1 MKSCEYPLNIHEYQ
15 ARNLLE
21 KHNIKFPKGKV
32 GSTPEEIYNIAKSFG
47 GKVVVKA
54 QIHSGGRGK
63 AGGVKICNSASEA
76 KEFSKKIINTRLI
89 TNQTGPEGYLVEKM
103 FVTEITDIKKELYL
117 SLLIDPDIECPVFI
131 ASLYGGMDIE
141 KTVES
146 NQANIVKMDCDP
158 LLGIKPYKLK
168 QFVSKLNLPEGD
180 NSQIVSLLNNIYK
193 AFINNDCSLI
203 EINPLVID
211 DNENLVP
218 LDCKITIDD
227 DALFRNKEIL
237 KLRDINQENI
247 METRAKDYDL
257 AYVKLTGG
265 TVGCMVN
272 GAGLAMATMDIT
284 TKSGCYPA
292 NFLDVGGS
300 TDKEKIKEAFRILVS
315 DKDVKYILINL
326 FAGIAKADLI
336 AEGIVEANNELN
348 NKLPIIVSMRG
359 TNSESGFEILKNSNI
374 NLLVANDLGDVSKL
388 LLELEKT
395 K

>member
-1 MKSCEYPLNIHEYQ
+1 MNIHEYQ

-168 QFVSKLNLPEGD
+168 QFVAKLNLPGED

-300 TDKEKIKEAFRILVS
+300 SDKEKIKEAFRILVS

-336 AEGIVEANNELN
+336 SEGIVEANNELN

-359 TNSESGFEILKNSNI
+359 TNSESGFEILKNSNL
-374 NLLVANDLGDVSKL
+374 NLHVANDLGDISKL

>member
-1 MKSCEYPLNIHEYQ
+1 MNIHEYQ

-131 ASLYGGMDIE
+131 ASLYGGIDIE

-168 QFVSKLNLPEGD
+168 QFVSKLNLPGGD

>member
-1 MKSCEYPLNIHEYQ
+1 LNIHEYQ

-168 QFVSKLNLPEGD
+168 QFVSKLNLPGGD

>member
-1 MKSCEYPLNIHEYQ
+1 MNIHEYQ

-76 KEFSKKIINTRLI
+76 KEFSKKIINTSLI

-168 QFVSKLNLPEGD
+168 QFVSKLNLPGGD

-300 TDKEKIKEAFRILVS
+300 SDKEKIKEAFRILVS

-359 TNSESGFEILKNSNI
+359 TNSESGFEILKNSNL
-374 NLLVANDLGDVSKL
+374 NLHVANDLGDISKL

>member
-1 MKSCEYPLNIHEYQ
+1 MNIHEYQ

-168 QFVSKLNLPEGD
+168 QFVSKLNLPGGD

>member
-1 MKSCEYPLNIHEYQ
+1 LNIHEYQ

-21 KHNIKFPKGKV
+21 KQNIKFPKGKV
-32 GSTPEEIYNIAKSFG
+32 GSTPKEIYNIAKSFG

-76 KEFSKKIINTRLI
+76 EEFSKKIIKTRLI

-103 FVTEITDIKKELYL
+103 FVTEITNIKKELYL
-117 SLLIDPDIECPVFI
+117 SLLIDPDSECPVFI

-146 NQANIVKMDCDP
+146 NQSNIVKMKCDP
-158 LLGIKPYKLK
+158 LLGIKPYILK
-168 QFVSKLNLPEGD
+168 QFLDKLNLPQEVS
-180 NSQIVSLLNNIYK
+180 SQIVSLLKNIYK

-211 DNENLVP
+211 DNDNLVP

-227 DALFRNKEIL
+227 DALFRNKEII

-257 AYVKLTGG
+257 AYVKLSGG
-265 TVGCMVN
+265 NVGCMVN

-315 DKDVKYILINL
+315 DKEVKYILINL

-348 NKLPIIVSMRG
+348 NTLPIIVSMRG
-359 TNSESGFEILKNSNI
+359 TNAESGFEILKNSNL
-374 NLLVANDLGDVSKL
+374 NLYVANDLGDVSKL

>member
-1 MKSCEYPLNIHEYQ
+1 MN
-15 ARNLLE
+15 
-21 KHNIKFPKGKV
+21 
-32 GSTPEEIYNIAKSFG
+32 
-47 GKVVVKA
+47 
-54 QIHSGGRGK
+54 
-63 AGGVKICNSASEA
+63 
-76 KEFSKKIINTRLI
+76 
-89 TNQTGPEGYLVEKM
+89 
-103 FVTEITDIKKELYL
+103 
-117 SLLIDPDIECPVFI
+117 
-131 ASLYGGMDIE
+131 
-141 KTVES
+141 
-146 NQANIVKMDCDP
+146 CDP
-158 LLGIKPYKLK
+158 LVGIKPYKLK
-168 QFVSKLNLPEGD
+168 QFVDKLNLPKEG

-227 DALFRNKEIL
+227 DALFRNEEIL

-265 TVGCMVN
+265 NVGCMVN

-300 TDKEKIKEAFRILVS
+300 TDKEKIKEAFRILIS
-315 DKDVKYILINL
+315 DQDVKYILINL

-336 AEGIVEANNELN
+336 SEGIVEANNELN
-348 NKLPIIVSMRG
+348 NELPIIVSMRG
-359 TNSESGFEILKNSNI
+359 TNSESGFEILKNSNL
-374 NLLVANDLGDVSKL
+374 NLYVANNLGTVSKL
-388 LLELEKT
+388 LLELEKQNDNFIR
-395 K
+395 

>member
-1 MKSCEYPLNIHEYQ
+1 MNIHEYQ

-168 QFVSKLNLPEGD
+168 QFVSKLNLPGGD

-300 TDKEKIKEAFRILVS
+300 SDKEKIKEAFRILVS

-359 TNSESGFEILKNSNI
+359 TNSESGFEILKNSNL
-374 NLLVANDLGDVSKL
+374 NLHVANDLGDISKL